1 MLLSKH
7 GMNLR
12 RIYDP
17 PAGEGLSYARQKPVD
32 TVMPQILQDITFIL
46 IVAVLFTAPLYWI
59 NRPKKK
65 RGDDTGR
72 QPLAG
77 LAGLARRKTPR
88 AD

>member
-1 MLLSKH
+1 
-7 GMNLR
+7 
-12 RIYDP
+12 
-17 PAGEGLSYARQKPVD
+17 
-32 TVMPQILQDITFIL
+32 MPQILQDITFIL